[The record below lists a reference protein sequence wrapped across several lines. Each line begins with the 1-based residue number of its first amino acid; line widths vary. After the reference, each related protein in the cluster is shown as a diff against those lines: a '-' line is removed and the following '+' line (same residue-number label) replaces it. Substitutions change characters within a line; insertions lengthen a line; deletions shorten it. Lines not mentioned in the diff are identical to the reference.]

1 MTRTPPSV
9 RDGPSVS
16 VVIRCIVSAT
26 FAILALVGLVFAAWP
41 RGGSLSAPF
50 TEDLGCGGDDRS
62 SSSYI
67 IRHLEAPDADSAGR
81 VILVSDS
88 SNVLQ
93 EFVVIDFAEQV
104 QKEYLC
110 PRYKVPVR
118 IGSVAF
124 TPQGGILATAHDK
137 QAVYLF
143 PDAEM
148 HAPPVTFDLPEG
160 GSLFRDNLYAV
171 ADATGDKIW
180 VVRSIGYETN
190 VYLYN
195 TDSDILDTM
204 AMTGRYQPAGV
215 LTNALVLKDRSGVLR
230 LGENGAVTRLFDCP
244 DQDDCPEVAAAYD
257 NYVALLEK
265 SRTTTRPSGIFT
277 KGFGVQGP
285 VTDVAFGDL
294 IVIDVETGTQ
304 YTVTKPLRG
313 SWYGDPAL
321 YEETDV
327 GFARINHSPKFLME
341 VETSKGPGW
350 RDWSQ
355 YIIDIRDRSHRLLRA
370 GTGYTDSQPRI
381 FGTKDQ
387 QYLLF
392 TAHNRTL
399 YKIDWESGNRIPLL
413 ALPDRLDDFYVYD
426 VL

>member
-9 RDGPSVS
+9 RDGPFVS
-16 VVIRCIVSAT
+16 VVIRRIVSAT
-26 FAILALVGLVFAAWP
+26 FAILALVGLVLAVWSPARP
-41 RGGSLSAPF
+41 RGEPLSALSAG
-50 TEDLGCGGDDRS
+50 DIGCSSDDRGS
-62 SSSYI
+62 FSYVM
-67 IRHLEAPDADSAGR
+67 RPLEVPDVSTGK
-81 VILVSDS
+81 VILASTG
-88 SNVLQ
+88 SNILQ
-93 EFVVIDFAEQV
+93 EYVIIDFAERTR
-104 QKEYLC
+104 KEYLC
-110 PRYKVPVR
+110 PGYKVPVR
-118 IGSVAF
+118 IRSGYF
-124 TPQGGILATAHDK
+124 TPQGDILAISYDK
-137 QAVYLF
+137 QSVYLF

-148 HAPPVTFDLPEG
+148 HAPPVIFDLPEG

-230 LGENGAVTRLFDCP
+230 LGEDGAVTRLFDCP

-341 VETSKGPGW
+341 VETVKVLVGVIGPSILLTFG
-350 RDWSQ
+350 
-355 YIIDIRDRSHRLLRA
+355 IDR
-370 GTGYTDSQPRI
+370 TG
-381 FGTKDQ
+381 F
-387 QYLLF
+387 
-392 TAHNRTL
+392 
-399 YKIDWESGNRIPLL
+399 
-413 ALPDRLDDFYVYD
+413 
-426 VL
+426 